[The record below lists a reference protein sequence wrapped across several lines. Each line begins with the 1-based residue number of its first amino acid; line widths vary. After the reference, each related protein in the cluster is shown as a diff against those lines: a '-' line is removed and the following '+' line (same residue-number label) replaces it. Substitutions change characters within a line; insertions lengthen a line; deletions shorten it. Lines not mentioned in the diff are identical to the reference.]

1 MMRRLIIP
9 LFLVVLFVASGSNN
23 AFSDAGGTV
32 PGGTVPRA
40 TQPRTETKVLVI
52 GDSLTSGL
60 YATKEQ
66 NTFVSIVAQRSG
78 YSMARRNASVL
89 RNAIPL
95 WSEVK
100 TWKPDIVILEVGIND
115 ANGRQWSTNWKGDY
129 LALVRDMQASGA
141 EVILCTTFW
150 VNIQPDSPIYPI
162 HQSINQDIR
171 AIANETGAGLADLW
185 SATVNCKE
193 CISSPSIL
201 SYFAPHYHGDSFH
214 PSDIGHAKIADTITG
229 VMFPI
234 KTFLPLV
241 SMNEP
246 HDAES
251 APFSN

>member
-1 MMRRLIIP
+1 MIRRLTIP
-9 LFLVVLFVASGSNN
+9 LFLVVLFVAMGSHN

-32 PGGTVPRA
+32 PPGTVP
-40 TQPRTETKVLVI
+40 TGTEETKVLVI

-66 NTFVSIVAQRSG
+66 NTFVSIVARRSG

-95 WSEVK
+95 WAEVK
-100 TWKPDIVILEVGIND
+100 AWKPDIVILEIGIND
-115 ANGRQWSTNWKGDY
+115 ANGRQWSANWKGDY
-129 LALVRDMQASGA
+129 LALVRDMQESGA
-141 EVILCTTFW
+141 KVILCTTFW

-171 AIANETGAGLADLW
+171 AIASETGSGLADLW
-185 SATVNCKE
+185 NATVGCDK
-193 CISSPSIL
+193 CISNPFTI

-214 PSDIGHAKIADTITG
+214 PSDIGHAKIADTIMD
-229 VMFPI
+229 VMFPN

-241 SMNEP
+241 LMPEST
-246 HDAES
+246 DAES
-251 APFSN
+251 APFSD